1 MRAKSKEAPELS
13 TRALNRAL
21 LARQMLLERAAMP
34 VPQAI
39 EHLVALQAQ
48 VPGDPYLAL
57 WSRLADFDPEDLSLM
72 LAGRKAVR
80 MASLRATVHL
90 STAND
95 ARMLRPWVQPMITRV
110 LASTPF
116 GRATR
121 GVDREALVEAA
132 EAAVAGAPKSLA
144 KLRPALAAAFP
155 DFSANDL
162 SYVFHYLAPLVQVPP
177 RGLWRKS
184 GAPTVTT
191 LTDWL
196 GKPLLKPA
204 PEKLVLRYL
213 KAFGPASVADV
224 RAWSGVSNLAPLFE
238 RLRPRLVTFR
248 DQRGTELFDL
258 PGAPLPNAD
267 TPAPPRFLPSYDNVI
282 IAFANRERIL
292 PGGGPIPFRNI
303 NAGTFL
309 LDGFFAGFWRVKHE
323 KGKATLVIEPR
334 ARVGRGDK
342 AALTAEGRAL
352 LAFAAT
358 GGDQRV
364 EFAAA

>member
-1 MRAKSKEAPELS
+1 MARRSPDAPVLS
-13 TRALNRAL
+13 IRALNRAL

-34 VPQAI
+34 VARAI

-48 VPGDPYLAL
+48 VPGDPYIAL
-57 WSRLADFDPEDLSLM
+57 WSRLQNFDPEELSSLIA
-72 LAGRKAVR
+72 AGKAVR

-95 ARMLRPWVQPMITRV
+95 ARMLRPWVQPMVTRV

-116 GRATR
+116 GKSTR
-121 GVDREALVEAA
+121 GVDREALIAA
-132 EAAVAGAPKSLA
+132 AAAAVAGAPKTLA
-144 KLRPALAAAFP
+144 KLRPALANAFP

-162 SYVFHYLAPLVQVPP
+162 SYVFHYLIPLVQVPP

-191 LTDWL
+191 LTDWV
-196 GKPLLKPA
+196 GKPLLKPS

-213 KAFGPASVADV
+213 AAFGPASEADA
-224 RAWSGVSNLAPLFE
+224 RAWSGVSELKPLFE
-238 RLRPRLVTFR
+238 RLRPRLVSFR
-248 DQRGTELFDL
+248 DERGTELFDL
-258 PGAPLPNAD
+258 PEAPRPDAD
-267 TPAPPRFLPSYDNVI
+267 MPAPPRFLPSYDNVI

-292 PGGGPIPFRNI
+292 PGGGPIPFQNV
-303 NAGTFL
+303 NVGTFL
-309 LDGFFAGFWRVKHE
+309 IDGFFAGFWRIKQE
-323 KGKATLVIEPR
+323 KANATLLIA
-334 ARVGRGDK
+334 ARNKLGRSDK

-352 LAFAAT
+352 LAFAAQ
-358 GGDQRV
+358 GSDHRV